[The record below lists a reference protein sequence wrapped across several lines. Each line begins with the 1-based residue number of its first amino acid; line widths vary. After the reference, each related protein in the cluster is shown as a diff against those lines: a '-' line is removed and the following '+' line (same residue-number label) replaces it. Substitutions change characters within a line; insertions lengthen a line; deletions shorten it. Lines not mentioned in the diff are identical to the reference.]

1 MKYQI
6 TVDVDH
12 VNDPD
17 PASMLS
23 DVMNKVTEAFVART
37 GVNNFR
43 IEAVDSVEQEE
54 KN

>member
-1 MKYQI
+1 MRYQI

-12 VNDPD
+12 TNDPD

-43 IEAVDSVEQEE
+43 IEAVDLVEQEE